1 MNIYKT
7 ISTVIV
13 ISTLFCNQTYGKN
26 KKQSQNLFEKIVA
39 NTAKSKLDKIVEK
52 MHKKEHLTFAN
63 ESSDGV
69 FIRRLYIN
77 LTGELPNAKHAEQ
90 FIKNKDKN
98 KRSKLI
104 DNLLN
109 SEKFA
114 NYLTL
119 KWCDLLRV
127 KAEFPINLWPNAV
140 QAYHRW
146 IYNAVKNNLRYDK
159 FAYKLLTSSGSNF
172 KTPETNFYRA
182 LQAKTPKGIAAAV
195 TLTFMGMRFDKL
207 SKNRQNE
214 LIKFF
219 SKVRYKKTAEW
230 KEEIVYSDLT
240 CEKIIKAQ
248 LPDGTEVRISQTED
262 PREVFANWLINSD
275 NAKNKNFNSTFNR
288 NIVNRI
294 WSWLFGYG
302 IIEPA
307 DDICK
312 ANPPISEELLTYL
325 ESELKNSNYNLKHI
339 YKLILNSKAYQQS
352 PIPKSNNKNSE
363 QFFACYPIKQLNAE
377 VLIDA
382 LNKIFGK
389 LETYSSKI
397 PEPFTFVPEEHRT
410 ISLADGSIS
419 SQFLE
424 MFGRPARDSGLESE
438 RINKSSP
445 AQRLHMI
452 NSSQINDKIMK
463 YNNLLRQISK
473 IKNRKAKLDHIYL
486 TLLSRYPTK
495 EESNIIK
502 ELFNFKS
509 QKKLSKKVRWKDY
522 MRKINTIMWALI
534 NSKEFIFNH

>member
-1 MNIYKT
+1 MEILMNIYKA

-26 KKQSQNLFEKIVA
+26 NQEAEHIFEKKVA
-39 NTAKSKLDKIVEK
+39 STANSKLDKIVEQ
-52 MHKKEHLTFAN
+52 MHKQKDLKFAN

-77 LTGELPNAKHAEQ
+77 LTGELPTAKQAEN
-90 FIKNKDKN
+90 FIKNKDKK

-104 DNLLN
+104 DNLLD

-140 QAYHRW
+140 QAYNRW
-146 IYNAVKNNLRYDK
+146 IYDAVKNNLPYDK

-182 LQAKTPKGIAAAV
+182 VQIKTPKGIASAV
-195 TLTFMGMRFDKL
+195 ALTFMGMRFDKL
-207 SKNRQNE
+207 SKEKQNE

-230 KEEIVYSDLT
+230 KEEIVYSDLA
-240 CEKIIKAQ
+240 CDKIIKAQ
-248 LPDGTEVRISQTED
+248 LPDGTEVQISQTED
-262 PREVFANWLINSD
+262 PREFFAHWLINS
-275 NAKNKNFNSTFNR
+275 NNSKFNR

-307 DDICK
+307 DDIRK
-312 ANPPISEELLTYL
+312 ATPPLSEELLTYL
-325 ESELKNSNYNLKHI
+325 ESELKKSNYNLKDI
-339 YKLILNSKAYQQS
+339 YKLILNSKTYQQS
-352 PIPKSNNKNSE
+352 PIPKNNNTNSE

-377 VLIDA
+377 VIIDA
-382 LNKIFGK
+382 LNRILGK

-419 SQFLE
+419 SQLLE

-463 YNNLLRQISK
+463 YNKIMRGLSK
-473 IKNRKAKLDHIYL
+473 IRNKKAKLDHIYL

-495 EESNIIK
+495 EEINIVN
-502 ELFNFKS
+502 ELGNTDS
-509 QKKLSKKVRWKDY
+509 QKKISKQVRWRNY
-522 MRKINTIMWALI
+522 MKNINTITWALI
-534 NSKEFIFNH
+534 NSKEFLFNH